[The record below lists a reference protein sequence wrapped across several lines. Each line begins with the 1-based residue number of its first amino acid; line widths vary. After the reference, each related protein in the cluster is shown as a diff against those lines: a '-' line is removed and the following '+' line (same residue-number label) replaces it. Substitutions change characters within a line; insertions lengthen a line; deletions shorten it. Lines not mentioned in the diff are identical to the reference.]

1 MLPASTTIT
10 PIPTKAHF
18 NGNGFAAVGAEGG
31 VVPVEFVLTG
41 KGESAG
47 DVLNTGSVDGVV
59 GCGAE
64 GGEIGGVTDGA
75 DGVVLSMTII
85 LNYYKIKV
93 KHFVTCIYIMRVYNS
108 GMRPNIA
115 VKETTIDD
123 AVLSRQTSIEFGE
136 TYRKEDFEK
145 RCKGKNPLI
154 IAAYLDDGKKPVG
167 YLIGFDRFK
176 DGSFYCWLSGVWSEH
191 GKRRIF
197 HALMMY
203 AQRWA
208 RKQGYKSIK
217 IKTRNKRMNI
227 LHYLI
232 KSGYYFLE
240 VTPDPNPAENRI
252 LLEKNI

>member
-1 MLPASTTIT
+1 
-10 PIPTKAHF
+10 
-18 NGNGFAAVGAEGG
+18 
-31 VVPVEFVLTG
+31 
-41 KGESAG
+41 
-47 DVLNTGSVDGVV
+47 
-59 GCGAE
+59 
-64 GGEIGGVTDGA
+64 
-75 DGVVLSMTII
+75 
-85 LNYYKIKV
+85 
-93 KHFVTCIYIMRVYNS
+93 
-108 GMRPNIA
+108 MRPSIA
-115 VKETTIDD
+115 IKETTIDD
-123 AVLSRQTSIEFGE
+123 AVLSRQTSAEFGE

-145 RCKGKNPLI
+145 RYKGKNPLI
-154 IAAYLDDGKKPVG
+154 IAAYIDEGTKPVG

-208 RKQGYKSIK
+208 RKQGYKSVK

-232 KSGYYFLE
+232 KSGYFFLE
-240 VTPDPNPAENRI
+240 VTPDPDPAENRI